1 MSPLELFVAKLHIWR
16 YKPQIECSELDTPMV
31 LRYLTNWK
39 EQQLSLPPYL
49 LPCVAHCNSHLH
61 QVCDASL
68 ERWSKLAGS
77 AGGALKLLNFHMSLS
92 HFSAVFFRVLFLFF
106 LPSILTVRASTKGKV
121 HITLV
126 AIRSAI
132 SVKMPFHKRHPQV
145 NFQILQSDPV
155 GCPNRDQLLGI
166 EVTLNL
172 AADPRS

>member
-1 MSPLELFVAKLHIWR
+1 MPHWSDFEDLQAV
-16 YKPQIECSELDTPMV
+16 
-31 LRYLTNWK
+31 
-39 EQQLSLPPYL
+39 
-49 LPCVAHCNSHLH
+49 
-61 QVCDASL
+61 QVV
-68 ERWSKLAGS
+68 R
-77 AGGALKLLNFHMSLS
+77 LNFHISL
-92 HFSAVFFRVLFLFF
+92 HAVFFRVLFLFF
-106 LPSILTVRASTKGKV
+106 LPSILTVPSTKGKV

>member
-1 MSPLELFVAKLHIWR
+1 MPHWSDFEANLQAV
-16 YKPQIECSELDTPMV
+16 
-31 LRYLTNWK
+31 
-39 EQQLSLPPYL
+39 
-49 LPCVAHCNSHLH
+49 
-61 QVCDASL
+61 QVV
-68 ERWSKLAGS
+68 R
-77 AGGALKLLNFHMSLS
+77 LNFHMSL
-92 HFSAVFFRVLFLFF
+92 HPVFFRVLFLFFF